1 MKKWPLLLLMIIII
15 CFSGCGNGKQTDSDP
30 GNQKTLR
37 EDKEAIET
45 EEKEDDKEKNQNPK
59 KEQTSTVE
67 NGKSEEGEKETK
79 STSSNESS
87 VNNNSTEPV
96 AEDNRPYLGIEAN
109 CSVCGADGRDVYISR
124 EGMCDSCF
132 QKMYPDG
139 LYGRCTVCGVEL
151 TNGEAIAHGDRCD
164 NCAKCDVCGTPMND
178 TSETGSWTCY
188 NCYCA
193 SASCP
198 ICGAIGIM
206 PATGVCY
213 NCSYGSTVTCSVCG
227 VEIDESASING
238 MCSSCYEAS
247 LYRVENYEETI
258 DPSLYIVCPFCSYS
272 WPEMGVGSDG
282 VWCPSCG
289 QNFMP

>member
-1 MKKWPLLLLMIIII
+1 MKKWPLFLLIIIII
-15 CFSGCGNGKQTDSDP
+15 CFSGCGNEKQTNSDP
-30 GNQKTLR
+30 SNQKTLR

-45 EEKEDDKEKNQNPK
+45 EEKEDNKEKNQNQK

-132 QKMYPDG
+132 EKMYPDG
-139 LYGRCTVCGVEL
+139 LYGRCTSCGVEL
-151 TNGEAIAHGDRCD
+151 TNGEAVAHGDRCD
-164 NCAKCDVCGTPMND
+164 NCARCDSCGVPLD
-178 TSETGSWTCY
+178 Y
-188 NCYCA
+188 NYGNGWICQSCLCA
-193 SASCP
+193 TIPCP
-198 ICGAIGIM
+198 ICGTIGVE

-213 NCSYGSTVTCSVCG
+213 NCSYGSTVACSVCG

-247 LYRVENYEETI
+247 LYRVENYEDII
-258 DPSLYIVCPFCSYS
+258 DPSLNIVCPYCSYS
-272 WPEMGVGSDG
+272 WPEMGVGTDG

>member
-1 MKKWPLLLLMIIII
+1 MNKWLLFLLTIIII
-15 CFSGCGNGKQTDSDP
+15 CFSGCGNGKQTNSDP
-30 GNQKTLR
+30 SNQKKLQ
-37 EDKEAIET
+37 EDKETVET
-45 EEKEDDKEKNQNPK
+45 TEKEDNKEKNQNTK
-59 KEQTSTVE
+59 NEQSSTIV
-67 NGKSEEGEKETK
+67 NGKSEKGKKETE

-87 VNNNSTEPV
+87 VDNNSTEPV
-96 AEDNRPYLGIEAN
+96 VVEDNRPYIGYEGN

-132 QKMYPDG
+132 NQMYPNG

-164 NCAKCDVCGTPMND
+164 NCAKCDSCGVPLD
-178 TSETGSWTCY
+178 Y
-188 NCYCA
+188 NYGNGWICQSCLCA
-193 SASCP
+193 TIPCP
-198 ICGAIGIM
+198 ICGTIGVE

-213 NCSYGSTVTCSVCG
+213 TCSYGSTVTCSVCG
-227 VEIDESASING
+227 VEIDESASIDG

-247 LYRVENYEETI
+247 LYRIENYEDII
-258 DPSLYIVCPFCSYS
+258 DPSLNIVCPYCSYS
-272 WPEMGVGSDG
+272 WPEMGVGTDG